1 MALLEAFV
9 AKEVLEAFCILGI
22 VVTSVVGA
30 LRAYV
35 RIAKQGRLHEDD
47 LALFFG
53 LALYITLC
61 ALYIAD
67 IPYLY
72 SVMGWLSGHTQLS
85 QKIVADY
92 TQMMRYNYAV
102 TMFFW
107 AVLWSVKISLL
118 LFFRRVILNTNFI
131 RAWWVILAFTILTFI
146 GCVISQFTSCDSIH
160 DFTRLGA
167 CSSPRNQ
174 RAQIISLYY
183 SFAVDV
189 LTDILIMAFPLRILM
204 TLKMSVRDKWVLA
217 CLFSVT
223 IIAIVVSILRV
234 FFIYAKTGNSTPSP
248 PWLGFW
254 AVVECMVSIIVGC
267 IPAISQIF
275 RTSGPNSSQ
284 YYKSGSG
291 SGSGSRS
298 NPRQRSYDPGVY
310 SGSGSAKTTVETSA
324 KGSPSSESSRELHP
338 GPHRIQSRTEIIIT
352 DEDADYDD
360 LELRELYHGRRRGTA
375 T

>member
-9 AKEVLEAFCILGI
+9 GRDVLEAFCILGI

-47 LALFFG
+47 FALFFG

-61 ALYIAD
+61 ALYMAD

-72 SVMGWLSGHTQLS
+72 SVMGWLSGHTEFS

-92 TQMMRYNYAV
+92 TQMMRFNFAV

-131 RAWWVILAFTILTFI
+131 RAWWVIMMFTILTFI

-167 CSSPRNQ
+167 CSSVRNQ

-204 TLKMSVRDKWVLA
+204 TLKMSARDKWILA
-217 CLFSVT
+217 GLFSVT
-223 IIAIVVSILRV
+223 IVAIVTSILRV

-248 PWLGFW
+248 TWLGFW

-267 IPAISQIF
+267 IPAVSQIF
-275 RTSGPNSSQ
+275 RKSDPNSSQ
-284 YYKSGSG
+284 YHKSGSG
-291 SGSGSRS
+291 SNSRS
-298 NPRQRSYDPGVY
+298 NPRNRSYDPAVY

-324 KGSPSSESSRELHP
+324 KGSPSSESERELHP

-352 DEDADYDD
+352 DEDADDDD